1 MQELKDFGNLIKFKV
16 NLVVVF
22 TSILGYFIASKG
34 ENIQISELIG
44 LSFGGFFTTGAA
56 HAINQIIERKY
67 DALMDR
73 TKDRPLP
80 TNRMSKSQVAIYAL
94 LMTLAGYISFS
105 IFNNGLT
112 LFLGMIS
119 LLIYSFLYTPMKRVS
134 SVAVAVGAVPGA
146 LPPTIGYVA
155 YTGGFDKMAYLLFLI
170 QFVWQFPHFWSIAW
184 LYFDDY
190 YKGGYDLMP
199 SKTGRSTRNAF
210 FTFLSSVGL
219 IPFIIMLF
227 SFNLINAV
235 WIVPIVA
242 ITLLFIYRAFRFYK
256 RPERIMARNLMLS
269 SIIYLPVL
277 QILLILAMWNFL

>member
-1 MQELKDFGNLIKFKV
+1 MQVLKDFGNLIKFKV

-22 TSILGYFIASKG
+22 TSILGYFIASRG

-44 LSFGGFFTTGAA
+44 LSFGGFFTTGAS

-80 TNRMSKSQVAIYAL
+80 SNRMSTAEVAIYAL
-94 LMTLAGYISFS
+94 LMTLCGYISFS

-119 LLIYSFLYTPMKRVS
+119 LLIYSFLYTPMKRIG
-134 SVAVAVGAVPGA
+134 SVAVAAGAIPGA
-146 LPPTIGYVA
+146 LPPAIGYVA
-155 YTGGFDKMAYLLFLI
+155 YTGGFDKMAYLLFMI
-170 QFVWQFPHFWSIAW
+170 QFVWQFPHFWSVAW

-190 YKGGYDLMP
+190 SKGGYHLMP
-199 SKTGRSTRNAF
+199 SKSGKSSRNAF
-210 FTFLSSVGL
+210 FTFLSSVVL
-219 IPFIIMLF
+219 IPFIIMLY

-235 WIVPIVA
+235 WIIPIVV

-256 RPERIMARNLMLS
+256 KPERIMARNLMLS